1 MVTLPELS
9 QVIPIQLMQG
19 LMPTLEERR
28 DWLWLSRLAFHRRR
42 ASASVLLLPNGE
54 VGEEVCSAKAKK
66 EEKLNMWSKNRMWR
80 KKEKNGLSSKDV
92 VMVCFSRDIG
102 YGFLW

>member
-19 LMPTLEERR
+19 LMPTQEERR
-28 DWLWLSRLAFHRRR
+28 DWLWLSRLAFHWRR
-42 ASASVLLLPNGE
+42 ASASVLLLPNSE

-66 EEKLNMWSKNRMWR
+66 EEELNM
-80 KKEKNGLSSKDV
+80 
-92 VMVCFSRDIG
+92 
-102 YGFLW
+102 